1 MSGSLLESV
10 WPEWELLEPLG
21 YGSFSTVFRA
31 CLRSDP
37 ARQAAI
43 KITEYPG
50 EGASRESGKT
60 VFTKEMYKQAEA
72 SVREKQQYM
81 DRLRGIPNIVRIEDR
96 VLKPGADGIGFTL
109 YVRMELLEP
118 LGAYLSG
125 RSLKE
130 SEVIRMGISLCQALE
145 GCHRAGL
152 LHRDVK
158 PENILVD
165 TRHPPGVR
173 YLLGDFGSITGIS
186 GDREADEMEGTL
198 NYMAPEAAEHK
209 GVDIRADLYSLGLTL
224 YSLMNQRRLPF
235 LPDRQFHSH
244 EEKVLALKMRLSGI
258 PLPLPKDASPA
269 FRHVILKACAFD
281 PNQRYASARE
291 MEKALSAALKKTM
304 RAEKAQEKPGHS
316 LLLPALATG
325 LTLVLLLLLFNPRR
339 PAEHPAAEETAVPL
353 LAVSQVS
360 RPDAL
365 ADQVETLTRVLARE
379 SLLPGANSLP
389 RFPRSLSR
397 LSAATSVPVLL
408 PLPAESGS
416 DVFFPMNDPG
426 WDVWKTTAGGKVISF
441 LWQEG
446 KNGYAAAE
454 KLPPGAPIQCIE
466 MERLF
471 RGECTVRITAM
482 LEPTGQKLRAC
493 SIQFFPD
500 SSGRGLDFQAV
511 PEEESQPW
519 RLTVFPEWRPEA
531 TVYYDRDGFP
541 VRVDY
546 MGTSWFDPKEFEEID
561 GLEWIS

>member
-1 MSGSLLESV
+1 MSGCLLESV

-21 YGSFSTVFRA
+21 YGSYSTVFRA

-37 ARQAAI
+37 SRQAAI

-50 EGASRESGKT
+50 EEALRESGKT
-60 VFTKEMYKQAEA
+60 AFAEEMYRQAEA
-72 SVREKQQYM
+72 SIREKKQYM
-81 DRLRGIPNIVRIEDR
+81 DRLRDIPNVVRIEDC
-96 VLKPGADGIGFTL
+96 VLRPGADGIGFTL

-145 GCHRAGL
+145 ACHRAGL

-173 YLLGDFGSITGIS
+173 YLLGDFGSVTGIG
-186 GDREADEMEGTL
+186 GDREANEMEGTL

-209 GVDIRADLYSLGLTL
+209 GADIRADLYSLGLTL

-258 PLPLPKDASPA
+258 PLPHPKDASPA

-291 MEKALSAALKKTM
+291 MEKALSAALKKAT
-304 RAEKAQEKPGHS
+304 RAEKTKEKSGRP
-316 LLLPALATG
+316 LLLPAVAAG
-325 LTLVLLLLLFNPRR
+325 LTLVLLLLLFNPHRS
-339 PAEHPAAEETAVPL
+339 AERPAAEETAVPL
-353 LAVSQVS
+353 LAVSKAPRQ
-360 RPDAL
+360 DAL
-365 ADQVETLTRVLARE
+365 ADQVETLTRVLSRKG
-379 SLLPGANSLP
+379 LLAGENTLP
-389 RFPRSLSR
+389 RLPRSLSG

-408 PLPAESGS
+408 PLPSEAGS
-416 DVFFPMNDPG
+416 DVFFPMNAPG
-426 WDVWKTTAGGKVISF
+426 WDVWKTTVGGKVVSF

-454 KLPPGAPIQCIE
+454 NLPSGDPIQCIE

-471 RGECTVRITAM
+471 PGECSVRITA
-482 LEPTGQKLRAC
+482 LLNPTGQKLQAC

-500 SSGRGLDFQAV
+500 SPGMGLDFQAV
-511 PEEESQPW
+511 PGEESRPW
-519 RLTVFPEWRPEA
+519 KLTVFPEWQPEA
-531 TVYYDRDGFP
+531 TVHYDRDGFP
-541 VRVDY
+541 VQVDY
-546 MGTSWFDPKEFEEID
+546 MGTSWVDPKEFEEID